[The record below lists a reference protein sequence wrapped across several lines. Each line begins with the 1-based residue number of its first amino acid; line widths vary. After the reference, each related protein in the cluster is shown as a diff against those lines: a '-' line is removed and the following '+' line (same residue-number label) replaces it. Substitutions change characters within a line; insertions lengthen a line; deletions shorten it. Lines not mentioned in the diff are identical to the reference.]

1 MMESSSAAVPKAA
14 EDTQATQ
21 LELVPE
27 SLPDGGSAAAV
38 STAPARAEGCGGGT
52 NTSGKSFDSG
62 SGAGVSSASEG
73 CGGSETAGEV
83 GDASAED
90 DEVQVLSAAAD
101 EDVQVL
107 SAGAPPV
114 PELPDVAAHVPGCLQ
129 QPSQCRCAVWWL
141 WCRRGPYQPFPHC
154 GKWMLFVTTNLDAVW
169 ARVVALT
176 HAGRLG
182 HAAKV
187 AGALSRDG
195 VSPALIC
202 IYLPDSY
209 NIREVM
215 RVLCTLEDEG
225 LKGGGAYLNYK
236 MDSQTMSGVYA
247 AGDKRPREND
257 AGAAGEAPPQEVQ
270 WPSGVTVS
278 RYTSPPSAASQELRL
293 HLNHVTDKGT
303 PWRGGED
310 DVKALKKNVRSL
322 VAVRKGG
329 EDGSVVFAEEPYELQ
344 KK

>member
-1 MMESSSAAVPKAA
+1 MDVPKA

-21 LELVPE
+21 LE
-27 SLPDGGSAAAV
+27 PDE
-38 STAPARAEGCGGGT
+38 RAD
-52 NTSGKSFDSG
+52 DSG
-62 SGAGVSSASEG
+62 SGGAGTGVSSASEG
-73 CGGSETAGEV
+73 CGGADTAGEPLV
-83 GDASAED
+83 GDTSAEGNEVQALSAAAAAKD
-90 DEVQVLSAAAD
+90 DDVQVLSAGGNEVQVLSTAAAAKD
-101 EDVQVL
+101 DDVQVL
-107 SAGAPPV
+107 SAGAPPL
-114 PELPDVAAHVPGCLQ
+114 PELPDAAAHVPGCLQ
-129 QPSQCRCAVWWL
+129 QPSKCQCAVWWL
-141 WCRRGPYQPFPHC
+141 WCRRGPYQPFPHS

-209 NIREVM
+209 DIREVM

-225 LKGGGAYLNYK
+225 LRGGGEYLNYK
-236 MDSQTMSGVYA
+236 KDSQTLSGVYA
-247 AGDKRPREND
+247 AGDKRPRD
-257 AGAAGEAPPQEVQ
+257 DAAGEAPPQEVQ
-270 WPSGVTVS
+270 WPPGVTVS

-293 HLNHVTDKGT
+293 HLNHVTDKGI
-303 PWRGGED
+303 PWRCGED
-310 DVKALKKNVRSL
+310 DVKALKKNVRCV
-322 VAVRKGG
+322 VAVRAGG
-329 EDGSVVFAEEPYELQ
+329 EKVPVFTEEPYVLQ